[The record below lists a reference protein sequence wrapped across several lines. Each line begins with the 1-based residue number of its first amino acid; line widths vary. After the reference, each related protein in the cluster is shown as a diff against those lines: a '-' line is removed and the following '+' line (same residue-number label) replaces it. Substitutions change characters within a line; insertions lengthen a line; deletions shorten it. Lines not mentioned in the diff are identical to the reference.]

1 MIKQFIL
8 LLHRGII
15 NIPNIKGRTVLLIL
29 INFYFSCTSNEI
41 RNKITETDSFWYI
54 YEYDSINK
62 IYENINYGYKFKSN
76 GNLTYMNFDFSTHQL
91 NKYVNI
97 MNDVKQLQ
105 KWKYHSKNNILEI
118 KNRNYKILSFS
129 KDTLILE
136 YITNS
141 KKTALINLRKE
152 NPEILKYYKPSLTN
166 E

>member
-1 MIKQFIL
+1 
-8 LLHRGII
+8 
-15 NIPNIKGRTVLLIL
+15 
-29 INFYFSCTSNEI
+29 
-41 RNKITETDSFWYI
+41 
-54 YEYDSINK
+54 
-62 IYENINYGYKFKSN
+62 
-76 GNLTYMNFDFSTHQL
+76 MNFDFSTHQL

-152 NPEILKYYKPSLTN
+152 NPKILKYYKPSLTN

>member
-1 MIKQFIL
+1 
-8 LLHRGII
+8 
-15 NIPNIKGRTVLLIL
+15 
-29 INFYFSCTSNEI
+29 
-41 RNKITETDSFWYI
+41 
-54 YEYDSINK
+54 
-62 IYENINYGYKFKSN
+62 
-76 GNLTYMNFDFSTHQL
+76 MNFDFSTHQL